1 MNAKTQKSV
10 IMKLVKNLKKIS
22 SAVVVIVAKVKTAN
36 HRTHTNYPGEP
47 LNNEINIFE
56 MLFGNLKDYVK
67 EIIERLKKRF
77 IKPKLV
83 QEVVYVHQFKDYN
96 NI

>member
-1 MNAKTQKSV
+1 MISPDKC
-10 IMKLVKNLKKIS
+10 KNPDECENSEECNNETCKEL
-22 SAVVVIVAKVKTAN
+22 VKTAN